1 MSVCPLRPLL
11 LLLVSLAVGGV
22 APTVA
27 ESNLIPVSF
36 EALSDQRVFDRD
48 IWAFR
53 GELLRGAG
61 DNIAFLTSLE
71 GTKAYEQARGFTID
85 KNRVHAS
92 LVRFR
97 KLLAASQT
105 SQELRYAL
113 QREFQLYRSI
123 GSDGVGTVK
132 FTGYFQPIYKAH
144 RRRSEEYQYPVFEKP
159 YDFESWQHPHPTRVQ
174 LEGYD
179 GKGGKGTMLHGFE
192 IAWLKTRYEAFM
204 IHVQGSAILEFN
216 DGTQTAV
223 GYAAGTDYP
232 FRGVSREF
240 LRKQKVAWGNL
251 PSFFSKNADLLNEVL
266 AHNNRYI
273 LFDELDS
280 AAPRGSIGVTV
291 RAGRSIATDKKRLP
305 PGALGLI
312 RTYMPQVTEAGT
324 YKLQLSSRIVL
335 DQDTGSAI
343 KGPGR
348 VDLFMGTGDQAQRE
362 ANMMFSKGQLYYLL
376 LKG

>member
-1 MSVCPLRPLL
+1 MRACPFRSLVF
-11 LLLVSLAVGGV
+11 LLVAFMVGPV
-22 APTVA
+22 ATAGA
-27 ESNLIPVSF
+27 ESTLIPVSF

-61 DNIAFLTSLE
+61 DNISFLASSE
-71 GTKAYEQARGFTID
+71 GAKAYEHAKGFTAD

-97 KLLAASQT
+97 KLLLSSQT
-105 SQELRYAL
+105 SQELRFAL
-113 QREFQLYRSI
+113 QKEFQLYRSI

-132 FTGYFQPIYKAH
+132 FTGYFQPIYKAQ
-144 RRRSEEYQYPVFEKP
+144 RSRSEEYQYPVFEKP

-179 GKGGKGTMLHGFE
+179 GKGGEGAILHGFE

-204 IHVQGSAILEFN
+204 IHVQGSAILEFP

-240 LRKQKVAWGNL
+240 LKKQRVAWGNL
-251 PSFFSKNADLLNEVL
+251 PGFFAKKGDLLNGVL
-266 AHNNRYI
+266 SENNRYI
-273 LFDELDS
+273 LFEELES

-312 RTYMPQVTEAGT
+312 RTYMPQVTGAGT

-348 VDLFMGTGDQAQRE
+348 VDLFMGTGEQAQRE
-362 ANMMFSKGQLYYLL
+362 ANMMFSKGELYYLL